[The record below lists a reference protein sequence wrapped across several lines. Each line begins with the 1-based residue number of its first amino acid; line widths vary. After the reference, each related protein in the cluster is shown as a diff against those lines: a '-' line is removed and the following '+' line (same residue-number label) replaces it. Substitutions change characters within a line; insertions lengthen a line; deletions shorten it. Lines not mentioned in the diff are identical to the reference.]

1 MQPET
6 RYAWLGRD
14 RMAYQ
19 VMGQAPSD
27 LVMIPGSFTHV
38 DLVWE
43 DPATALFL
51 RRLASFSRLIQFDR
65 LGTGA
70 SDPVPLER
78 LPPWESYADQLA
90 AVLDEVGSHSAVI
103 QAGGDAGSMAMYFA
117 ATRPERTSALILVH
131 TTAKY
136 LVASDYP
143 IGIPREAFDAALD
156 QLDQLWGTEA
166 AVAMLVPSRADDE
179 RFR

>member
-14 RMAYQ
+14 RIAYQ
-19 VMGQAPSD
+19 VMGQAPPD

-70 SDPVPLER
+70 SDPLSLER
-78 LPPWESYADQLA
+78 LPPW
-90 AVLDEVGSHSAVI
+90 
-103 QAGGDAGSMAMYFA
+103 
-117 ATRPERTSALILVH
+117 
-131 TTAKY
+131 
-136 LVASDYP
+136 
-143 IGIPREAFDAALD
+143 
-156 QLDQLWGTEA
+156 
-166 AVAMLVPSRADDE
+166 RA
-179 RFR
+179 